1 MGALKQRNNIID
13 YIKGIGIVFMV
24 MGHAGAPFTSF
35 LYLFHMAIFFIASGY
50 CYNKDN
56 ASNGQDTLNYIVRKI
71 RNLWLP
77 YVLWMTIFSVTH
89 NLCIKHNIYT
99 NNPRIF
105 EYLSGSYIR
114 TTEFW
119 SFTQIVENIIKACLL
134 RGDTRGLAG
143 AFWFLATL
151 LEISVFYNIVES
163 VLRNV
168 VKTKYVVHIQSVIS
182 MIFLFAGY
190 AFHVLNL
197 SVGGAKGFSLIIA
210 YFTSDIFLK
219 FQKFMKITFCREF
232 DGLYLLWQ

>member
-105 EYLSGSYIR
+105 E
-114 TTEFW
+114 
-119 SFTQIVENIIKACLL
+119 
-134 RGDTRGLAG
+134 
-143 AFWFLATL
+143 
-151 LEISVFYNIVES
+151 
-163 VLRNV
+163 
-168 VKTKYVVHIQSVIS
+168 
-182 MIFLFAGY
+182 
-190 AFHVLNL
+190 
-197 SVGGAKGFSLIIA
+197 
-210 YFTSDIFLK
+210 
-219 FQKFMKITFCREF
+219 
-232 DGLYLLWQ
+232 